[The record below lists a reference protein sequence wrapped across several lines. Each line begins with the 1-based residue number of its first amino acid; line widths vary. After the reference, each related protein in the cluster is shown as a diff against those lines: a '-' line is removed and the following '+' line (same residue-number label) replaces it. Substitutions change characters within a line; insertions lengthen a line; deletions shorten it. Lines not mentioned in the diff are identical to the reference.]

1 MTKSG
6 KNIGLYLS
14 EEIYG
19 HIARDARARGIPVT
33 TWVRNVVLA
42 ALPPDL
48 RPEQAVAKRQ
58 TKRRRPGKAARQPVN
73 QLGVGSAAN
82 PDRQAVMRTAPKDTP
97 AQSLAGKQEPGS
109 FAALVE
115 RHRDRVLDLEARG
128 HLPNAICSITRLEYR
143 VIAQILSTKATR
155 KEPRR

>member
-19 HIARDARARGIPVT
+19 YIARDARARGIPVT

-42 ALPPDL
+42 ACPPDARAEL
-48 RPEQAVAKRQ
+48 AEVQLPA
-58 TKRRRPGKAARQPVN
+58 KRRRP
-73 QLGVGSAAN
+73 
-82 PDRQAVMRTAPKDTP
+82 APKAKKPAAKLDGQAEPKKKTPDTP
-97 AQSLAGKQEPGS
+97 VRPGAVKQEPVS
-109 FAALVE
+109 FAELVE
-115 RHRDRVLDLEARG
+115 RHRDRVLDLDARG

-143 VIAQILSTKATR
+143 VVQHILTTR
-155 KEPRR
+155 KKPTKGEP

>member
-1 MTKSG
+1 MTRNG

-19 HIARDARARGIPVT
+19 CIARDARARGIPVT

-42 ALPPDL
+42 ACPPEACTDQVEPQ
-48 RPEQAVAKRQ
+48 RPAKR
-58 TKRRRPGKAARQPVN
+58 RGPVPKAKKP
-73 QLGVGSAAN
+73 AAK
-82 PDRQAVMRTAPKDTP
+82 PDRQAAPRKVRQDTP
-97 AQSLAGKQEPGS
+97 AQSRAGKQEPVS

-128 HLPNAICSITRLEYR
+128 HLPNAICSITRLEYK
-143 VIAQILSTKATR
+143 VVQNILATR
-155 KEPRR
+155 KKPATDRP

>member
-1 MTKSG
+1 MTRNG

-42 ALPPDL
+42 ACQPDL
-48 RPEQAVAKRQ
+48 RPDQAVAKLPA
-58 TKRRRPGKAARQPVN
+58 KRRGPAPQAKKPAAKPAGKAAPRKAHDN
-73 QLGVGSAAN
+73 
-82 PDRQAVMRTAPKDTP
+82 APARP
-97 AQSLAGKQEPGS
+97 GAGKQEPVS
-109 FAALVE
+109 FAALAE
-115 RHRDRVLDLEARG
+115 RHRDRVLDLDARG

-143 VIAQILSTKATR
+143 VVQHIISTR
-155 KEPRR
+155 KKPAKGRP

>member
-6 KNIGLYLS
+6 KNVGLYLS

-19 HIARDARARGIPVT
+19 CIARDARARGIPVT

-42 ALPPDL
+42 ACPP
-48 RPEQAVAKRQ
+48 EACTGQARAKRPA
-58 TKRRRPGKAARQPVN
+58 KRRRPVPKTKQPVTK
-73 QLGVGSAAN
+73 
-82 PDRQAVMRTAPKDTP
+82 PDRQAAPRRAHENPP
-97 AQSLAGKQEPGS
+97 ARPGAAKQEPVP

-128 HLPNAICSITRLEYR
+128 HLPNAICSITRLEYK
-143 VIAQILSTKATR
+143 VVQNILATR
-155 KEPRR
+155 KKPAKDRP